1 MSSLQAQIEKRG
13 ERIFDLVDRHP
24 ESIFSKAGFYQ
35 RMMALS
41 MRDEHFKVQMFRFV
55 DVLASLQR
63 SGDIVQ
69 HLEEYFAPAPAG
81 RDGFAAYKPRK
92 SRVASPSLR
101 GFAPVI
107 HTGVRLARIVPW
119 LSSMVLRR
127 NVSGMARQ
135 FIAGKNPDDVMK
147 TLRKRR
153 QQNIGF
159 TVDLLGEAVVSET
172 EAGAYAARCLEL
184 LEHLARETRGWTDPL
199 GTNSELFPVV
209 NLSVKISALY
219 SQMNPADPA
228 DAIAHLAPKLRPILR
243 RARELRAFINFDM
256 ESYAHKNTTLDL
268 FKKICTEAEFN
279 DWPHAGIVIQTYLR
293 DAEKDLRDLI
303 EWGRARG
310 TRFTV
315 RLVKG
320 AYWDYEK
327 IKSRQNGWDSPV
339 YLQKPESD
347 VNFEALTRVLLENE
361 SIVTAAFGSHN
372 VRSIAHAQALAEE
385 LGIDRSRFE
394 FQFLYGMAGP
404 IKRALVEMGY
414 RVREYCPVGE
424 LLPGMSYLV
433 RRLLENT
440 SNEGFLR
447 AKFSEHVSARELLR
461 DPGEIIR
468 RGESASPLSERE
480 RIEVRRSTPGSAQET
495 LTLPS
500 PFGRERR
507 TTATTAEDR
516 HRYDGADRRTRLQ
529 GGPPGVEQP
538 PGDVYRNSPLVNFVY
553 KESQEQMQAALREV
567 RNRFGRKFPLVIN
580 GEKIWTDK
588 LTPSV
593 NPSAP
598 NEIVGYAAEAG
609 IPEAERAVKAARDAF
624 GKWSRTSFEERA
636 QLLERAAA
644 ILDRRRYELSALEVF
659 EVGKP
664 WAEADGDI
672 REAIDFCHFY
682 AHQMRLIGRPRLTQ
696 QVPGEES
703 YQHYWPRGVVLVIA
717 PWNFPMAILCGMVS
731 AALVTGN
738 TVIMKPSEQSLN
750 IGAMLME
757 IFEEAGVPPGVL
769 NFLNGRGS
777 VIGAHLVDHKDVD
790 LIAFT
795 GSREV
800 GLRIW
805 ESAGKTREGQR
816 ELKHVI
822 CEMGG
827 KNAMII
833 DSDAD
838 LDEAIVDSIYSA
850 FGYQGQKCSA
860 LSRLIVLEENYDRVM
875 ERLLSAAASLR
886 VGNPEEPGITVG
898 PVIDKIAYQRIKDY
912 IDIGK
917 SEATLAFQQQNVPS
931 EGYFIPPTIFA
942 GVKPNMRIAREEI
955 FGPVLSVLK
964 VRDLDEA
971 IEVANGTDYALT
983 AGFFSRSP
991 ANIERA
997 KAEIEAGNV
1006 YINRSCTGA
1015 VVGRHPFGGFKMSG
1029 GGTKAGGEDY
1039 LLQFLLPR
1047 VVTENIMRHGFAP
1060 EETPQYRDEF
1070 LPPR

>member
-1 MSSLQAQIEKRG
+1 MSSLQAEIERRG
-13 ERIFDLVDRHP
+13 EEIFALVDRHP

-35 RMMALS
+35 RMMAWS

-55 DVLASLQR
+55 DVLASLRR
-63 SGDIVQ
+63 SGDIVR
-69 HLEEYFAPAPAG
+69 HFDEYLS
-81 RDGFAAYKPRK
+81 DLKN
-92 SRVASPSLR
+92 
-101 GFAPVI
+101 GFAPMLKPAI
-107 HTGVRLARIVPW
+107 RLSHIFPFIAGPFMRW
-119 LSSMVLRR
+119 

-153 QQNIGF
+153 AERIGF
-159 TVDLLGEAVVSET
+159 TVDLLGEAVVSEE
-172 EAGAYAARCLEL
+172 EANEYTARCLDL
-184 LEHLARETRGWTDPL
+184 LEGLAENTRGWTDPL
-199 GTNSELFPVV
+199 GASAELFPVV
-209 NLSVKISALY
+209 NVSVKISALY

-228 DAIAHLAPKLRPILR
+228 GAIAHLAPKLRPILR
-243 RARELRAFINFDM
+243 RARELGAFINFDM
-256 ESYAHKNTTLDL
+256 ESYAHKNTTLAL
-268 FKKICTEAEFN
+268 FKTLFTESEFR
-279 DWPHAGIVIQTYLR
+279 DWPHAGIVIQAYLR
-293 DAEKDLRDLI
+293 DAAHDLVDLI

-327 IKSRQNGWDSPV
+327 IKSRQNGWNIPV
-339 YLQKPESD
+339 FLQKPESD
-347 VNFEALTRVLLENE
+347 ANFEALSRILLEKE

-385 LGIDRSRFE
+385 LGVDRSRFE
-394 FQFLYGMAGP
+394 FQLLYGMAGP

-414 RVREYCPVGE
+414 RVREYSPVGE

-447 AKFSEHVSARELLR
+447 AKFSDNASAAQLLR
-461 DPGEIIR
+461 DPNE
-468 RGESASPLSERE
+468 L
-480 RIEVRRSTPGSAQET
+480 VRQSRNGQTDFDPAVQ
-495 LTLPS
+495 
-500 PFGRERR
+500 
-507 TTATTAEDR
+507 DR
-516 HRYDGADRRTRLQ
+516 HNANGASLDK
-529 GGPPGVEQP
+529 PA
-538 PGDVYRNSPLVNFVY
+538 GDTYENAPLVNFVY
-553 KESQEQMQAALREV
+553 QQSQEQMRNALREV
-567 RNRFGRKFPLVIN
+567 RATLGKEYPIVID
-580 GEKIWTDK
+580 GKKVWTDK
-588 LTPSV
+588 TIASI
-593 NPSAP
+593 NPSSP
-598 NEIVGYAAEAG
+598 HQIVGAVAEAG
-609 IPEAERAVKAARDAF
+609 IPEAEAALQSSRKALE
-624 GKWSRTSFEERA
+624 KWRLTSVRERA
-636 QLLERAAA
+636 ALLERVAA
-644 ILDRRRYELSALEVF
+644 IMERRRYELSALEVF
-659 EVGKP
+659 EVGKA

-672 REAIDFCHFY
+672 REAMDFLLFY
-682 AHQMRLIGRPRLTQ
+682 AAQMRLRGRPRLTQ
-696 QVPGEES
+696 HVPGEES
-703 YQHYWPRGVVLVIA
+703 YQHYWPRGVALVIA
-717 PWNFPMAILCGMVS
+717 PWNFPIAIMTGMVS
-731 AALVTGN
+731 AAIVTGN
-738 TVIMKPSEQSLN
+738 AVIMKPAEQSAVC
-750 IGAMLME
+750 GAMLME
-757 IFEEAGVPPGVL
+757 MFEEAGVPPGVL
-769 NFLNGRGS
+769 NFLPGKGS

-816 ELKHVI
+816 ELKRVV

-827 KNAMII
+827 KNAVIV

-875 ERLLSAAASLR
+875 ERLLSAAGSLR
-886 VGNPEEPGITVG
+886 VGNPEDPGITVG
-898 PVIDKIAYQRIKDY
+898 PVIDETSYKRIQNFIA
-912 IDIGK
+912 IGK
-917 SEATLAFQQQNVPS
+917 TEATLAFQAKEVPA
-931 EGYFIPPTIFA
+931 EGFFIPPTIFTD
-942 GVKPNMRIAREEI
+942 VKPSMRLSCEEI

-971 IEVANGTDYALT
+971 IAVANDTDYALT
-983 AGFFSRSP
+983 GGFFSRSP
-991 ANIERA
+991 ANIERV
-997 KAEIEAGNV
+997 KAELVAGNV

-1060 EETPQYRDEF
+1060 EETPEYREEF
-1070 LPPR
+1070 LSPRR